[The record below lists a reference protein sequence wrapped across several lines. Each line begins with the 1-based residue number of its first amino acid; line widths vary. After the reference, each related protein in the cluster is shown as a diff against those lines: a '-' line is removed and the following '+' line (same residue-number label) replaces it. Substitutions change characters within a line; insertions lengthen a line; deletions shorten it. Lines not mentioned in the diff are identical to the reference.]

1 MEHRPVSRVLYKLFL
16 VEEILTMNERDQELL
31 DKQLHGQNIMPRSD
45 GVMILAI
52 LAVFFT
58 GIAVGGFLYA
68 YTDDP
73 VQIAANDTVLPIT
86 QPHNAPR
93 LMSQ

>member
-1 MEHRPVSRVLYKLFL
+1 
-16 VEEILTMNERDQELL
+16 MNERDQELL
-31 DKQLHGQNIMPRSD
+31 EKQLHGQNIVPRSD

-73 VQIAANDTVLPIT
+73 VQIAANDTVLQTIV
-86 QPHNAPR
+86 PHGAHGATIIMP
-93 LMSQ
+93 Q